1 MGLKNETVI
10 PLVRSIIKH
19 PVLLGVHLSDN
30 HLDGE
35 SKNQIMKLFGVD
47 NSCYVKTHGLEEKR
61 FNNTDE
67 LDLTF
72 EV

>member
-1 MGLKNETVI
+1 
-10 PLVRSIIKH
+10 
-19 PVLLGVHLSDN
+19 
-30 HLDGE
+30 
-35 SKNQIMKLFGVD
+35 MKLFGVD
-47 NSCYVKTHGLEEKR
+47 NSFYVKTHGLEEKR